1 MKHLI
6 KAAILTSIF
15 ALTACASPVQSK
27 LTSLENNNFSL
38 SVTTNVMGVSL
49 SFDYKLDND
58 KVYGTLGTL
67 EYYLFKENNQYKQ
80 ISRLNK
86 TSPWLIENSTKSD
99 FEDLKDSML
108 PFTTETENNWF
119 VRESNSNT
127 YEVLEIYLSDLITE
141 PSIEGVDSASFVIES
156 DGIKFMLT
164 TSSSLLTAKY
174 QYYYT
179 EIGTT
184 SSSIPNYL

>member
-1 MKHLI
+1 MKHLT
-6 KAAILTSIF
+6 KAAIFTSIF
-15 ALTACASPVQSK
+15 VLTACASPVQSK
-27 LTSLENNNFSL
+27 LTSLENNNFTL
-38 SVTTNVMGVSL
+38 SVTTNVMGVLL

-164 TSSSLLTAKY
+164 TSSSLLTASY
-174 QYYYT
+174 QYYFT

-184 SSSIPNYL
+184 SFSIPNYL